1 MKKINYS
8 ISHIMAVLFITAL
21 MFILPLTAIAQTDTA
36 NVSYN
41 SNTKTV
47 TVIANVSNRAG
58 DAVIVT
64 ISKDSENTI
73 INAIRT
79 DANGSINHTEKM
91 PESFAGGRYNVQV
104 SSINKAATGYFI
116 YPVDST
122 IVSVLPILNSK
133 QNASDLCDAVVGS
146 AGELAV
152 DLLVFEPVKTQA
164 SQVLFA
170 LRPQAGWQT
179 ANEFLYSYNNS
190 LAAVDLSQGTAPA
203 TVFSNYGAALGIDVT
218 VYNGLTNEEKTKFDD
233 ILLNA
238 DYTAKDVKTIFT
250 EGKALSQLRSADNW
264 GDIRDKA
271 ELSDNENA
279 LGFDKATYY
288 NRLKNKDKAYQEFYA
303 LFSETDTVEQLR
315 TKFFNAS
322 KKCYEEENKP
332 AQRPSGGSSGGSGFS
347 GSVSY
352 TPPVQTPVEPPVVT
366 PDTSKT
372 FTDVSGH
379 WAEANIKSLAQKG
392 IINGF
397 EDGTFKPNNSV
408 TRAEFTTMVVK
419 ALGLTT
425 SSDVNFTDVA
435 SGSWYESYIKSAV
448 KAGLV
453 SGMPDGS
460 FKPNEQ
466 IKRQDAILILYRG
479 FESALK
485 SGDAIEFSDKQA
497 ISDYALEAVNALSAS
512 GIVTGDDTLSFN
524 PQNSTT
530 RAEVAALI
538 ERILLLG
545 KE

>member
-1 MKKINYS
+1 MKKSSFS
-8 ISHIMAVLFITAL
+8 IYNKFIMIFLAAILFVLPMA
-21 MFILPLTAIAQTDTA
+21 ASAADA

-41 SNTKTV
+41 NSTKTV
-47 TVIANVSNRAG
+47 NIIADSLGRKG
-58 DAVIVT
+58 DSAIIT

-73 INAIRT
+73 INAIRVGE
-79 DANGSINHTEKM
+79 NGGINHTEKM
-91 PESFAGGRYNVQV
+91 PESFDGGRYNVQV
-104 SSINKAATGYFI
+104 SSMSRTVTGYFI
-116 YPVDST
+116 YPVEAT
-122 IVSVLPILNSK
+122 ILSVLPILNSTET
-133 QNASDLCDAVVGS
+133 ASALCDAVVGS

-152 DLLVFEPVKTQA
+152 DLLIFEPKSDA
-164 SQVLFA
+164 SSEVLFA
-170 LRPQAGWQT
+170 LRPQSGWQS
-179 ANEFLYSYNNS
+179 ANEFLNSYNNS
-190 LAAVDLSQGTAPA
+190 LAAVDLASGIAPV
-203 TVFSNYGAALGIDVT
+203 TVFSNYGAAIDIDVNI
-218 VYNGLTNEEKTKFDD
+218 YNGLTSEEKSIFDD

-238 DYTAKDVKTIFT
+238 DYTAKTVKTIFS
-250 EGKALSQLRSADNW
+250 EGKALSQLRAADNW
-264 GDIRDKA
+264 GAMRDKA
-271 ELSDNENA
+271 ELSDNSTA
-279 LGFDKATYY
+279 LAFDKASYF
-288 NRLKNKDKAYQEFYA
+288 NKLKNKDKAYQEFYA
-303 LFSETDTVEQLR
+303 VFGGTDTIEQLR

-352 TPPVQTPVEPPVVT
+352 TPPVETTPVEPPVVT
-366 PDTSKT
+366 PDTSKS

-425 SSDVNFTDVA
+425 SADVNFTDVA

-460 FKPNEQ
+460 FKPDEQ

-479 FESALK
+479 FESVLK
-485 SGDAIEFSDKQA
+485 SGNPVEFTDKA
-497 ISDYALEAVNALSAS
+497 SISDYALEAANALSAS
-512 GIVTGDDTLSFN
+512 GIVNGDDNLSFN
-524 PQNSTT
+524 PHHSTT
-530 RAEVAALI
+530 RAEVAALL
-538 ERILLLG
+538 ERILSLG